1 MMKNTGVKKPSEYC
15 RMMKGMKKPENCSSA
30 TAMDKGYTVVGMPKK

>member
-15 RMMKGMKKPENCSSA
+15 HMKGMKKTAACPSA
-30 TAMDKGYTVVGMPKK
+30 AEMDKGYKVVGMPKK